1 MSPEAV
7 QKIINTNCECSPD
20 ALNLYLICLVSKM
33 FYSKTSKGHFPM
45 SLHILKSQG
54 NGTQPGEFVLQSRNS
69 LFIEWWVRHLS
80 LLTVF
85 RYRNP
90 STRPQECK
98 LVTLLI
104 SSALQCHLSVSLSLF
119 FFLFKQKPSV
129 HLGQQEVK
137 RAKSTLSSHQ
147 QATFHHV
154 EHSSAFLSSSLN
166 WKLERIVKNLYLQ
179 KALGTALLF
188 APNVYPT

>member
-1 MSPEAV
+1 MFYIFLQTTCCSYSHSLGHVLISTLNNRLKMSPEAV
-7 QKIINTNCECSPD
+7 QKIINTNCEFSPD

-45 SLHILKSQG
+45 SLHILKSPG

-90 STRPQECK
+90 SSRPRECK

-104 SSALQCHLSVSLSLF
+104 SSALQCHLSVPLSLSLF
-119 FFLFKQKPSV
+119 FFLNKSHLYILASRKWKEQKVPCLLIS
-129 HLGQQEVK
+129 
-137 RAKSTLSSHQ
+137 RPPFIMPNTA
-147 QATFHHV
+147 
-154 EHSSAFLSSSLN
+154 
-166 WKLERIVKNLYLQ
+166 
-179 KALGTALLF
+179 ALF
-188 APNVYPT
+188 